1 MQCTANE
8 IDGVRGLSFLVQSKV
23 AAPEAVEERI
33 EAFLRLFRGALP

>member
-1 MQCTANE
+1 MQCSANE
-8 IDGVRGLSFLVQSKV
+8 IDGVRGLSFLVQSKA